1 MIDGILRNLIMIVK
15 EVIELKKKGVYIVV
29 VGVGFMWKRSEFLS
43 IVSFCWDVII
53 IWLFKILKRIVVIIK
68 EKVCGGE

>member
-53 IWLFKILKRIVVIIK
+53 VWLFKILKRIVVIIK